1 MRMGLFGGSF
11 DPIHYGHIYPVKEAK
26 KVLGLD
32 RVVYLPTAEPPHKP
46 GRQFASPFARFAMVE
61 LALLDEPD
69 MEVSPFELTPARPAF
84 TIDSVLYF
92 KSLYP
97 DSDLALIIGG
107 DSFAELHT
115 WHLWEE
121 IVDLAELGVL
131 VRPEF
136 NWIELKDR
144 VPREIA
150 ILAESDRVHF
160 VANNPVE
167 ISATQL
173 RQMIQDNGEIPDRM
187 LPELVL
193 KYARK
198 YSLYR

>member
-1 MRMGLFGGSF
+1 MRLGLFGGSF
-11 DPIHYGHIYPVKEAK
+11 DPIHYGHICPVKEAK
-26 KVLGLD
+26 DALGIG

-46 GRQFASPFARFAMVE
+46 GRQFAPPYARFAMVE

-69 MEVSPFELTPARPAF
+69 MEVSPFELTPNRPAF
-84 TIDSVLYF
+84 TIDSLLYF

-97 DSDLALIIGG
+97 DSDLFLIIGG

-115 WHLWEE
+115 WRSWEE
-121 IVDLAELGVL
+121 IVDLAELAVL
-131 VRPEF
+131 VRPEW
-136 NWIELKDR
+136 NWDEVKNR
-144 VPREIA
+144 VPSEIER
-150 ILAESDRVHF
+150 LAESDRVHF
-160 VANNPVE
+160 VANKPVAV
-167 ISATQL
+167 SATQL
-173 RQMIQDNGEIPDRM
+173 RQMISHKGELSDKM

>member
-26 KVLGLD
+26 KALGID

-69 MEVSPFELTPARPAF
+69 MEVSPFELTPDRPAF

-97 DSDLALIIGG
+97 DSDLFLIIGG

-131 VRPEF
+131 IRPEW

-150 ILAESDRVHF
+150 VLAESDRVHF

-167 ISATQL
+167 VSATQL
-173 RQMIQDNGEIPDRM
+173 RQMIQDNGESPDKM